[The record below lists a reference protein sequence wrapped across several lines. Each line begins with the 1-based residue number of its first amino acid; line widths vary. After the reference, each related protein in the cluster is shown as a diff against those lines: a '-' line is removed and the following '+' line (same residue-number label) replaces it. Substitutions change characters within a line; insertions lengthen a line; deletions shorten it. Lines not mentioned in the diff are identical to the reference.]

1 MKLTIEDVQ
10 VAIKGVTKYSNRCI
24 SEQLLSV
31 VAGNY
36 AKGNNI
42 ILLSLQS
49 LYEDEY
55 SDFTVGE
62 IKNLYYTEKTGK
74 AQLRGDLIFDTE
86 KLDIQSI
93 LHSLAHGCVYLSPYF
108 MNVASLNYG
117 FARLSQ
123 VTISKAEDTDFDGIE
138 PLDISCLDGLIN
150 ALYKEEPATEA
161 PESAIRFSKKYDEAD
176 SGFIGTI
183 DLRGAPQKA
192 PNEYAIKNENKNVF
206 IHIKTKRNI
215 GDVALFRLSEL
226 NAVKRTGCRGIA
238 CQVCVANVNIYPNI
252 TFNQFVKF
260 INDVLRS
267 EENTK
272 TTGYRT
278 YTLNIDD
285 KKYYRGRK

>member
-42 ILLSLQS
+42 ILLRLQS

-108 MNVASLNYG
+108 MNVMSLDYG
-117 FARLSQ
+117 FACLSQ
-123 VTISKAEDTDFDGIE
+123 VTLSKAEDTDFDGIE

-161 PESAIRFSKKYDEAD
+161 PAEPQGDKPCIHAPGMSREDVSAWIKDVSNNVLDAGRYEKELQELKDRSRTVESALEDREKFLSTAIR
-176 SGFIGTI
+176 
-183 DLRGAPQKA
+183 
-192 PNEYAIKNENKNVF
+192 N
-206 IHIKTKRNI
+206 
-215 GDVALFRLSEL
+215 
-226 NAVKRTGCRGIA
+226 
-238 CQVCVANVNIYPNI
+238 
-252 TFNQFVKF
+252 
-260 INDVLRS
+260 
-267 EENTK
+267 
-272 TTGYRT
+272 
-278 YTLNIDD
+278 
-285 KKYYRGRK
+285 

>member
-42 ILLSLQS
+42 ILLRLQS

-123 VTISKAEDTDFDGIE
+123 VTISKAEDTDFEGIE

-150 ALYKEEPATEA
+150 AFYKEEPATEA
-161 PESAIRFSKKYDEAD
+161 PAEPQEGSSPHIHAPGMSREDVLAWIKDVYNNALDESREEKELQQLKDRSRAVESLLADREKFLSEAIR
-176 SGFIGTI
+176 
-183 DLRGAPQKA
+183 
-192 PNEYAIKNENKNVF
+192 N
-206 IHIKTKRNI
+206 
-215 GDVALFRLSEL
+215 
-226 NAVKRTGCRGIA
+226 
-238 CQVCVANVNIYPNI
+238 
-252 TFNQFVKF
+252 
-260 INDVLRS
+260 
-267 EENTK
+267 
-272 TTGYRT
+272 
-278 YTLNIDD
+278 
-285 KKYYRGRK
+285 

>member
-1 MKLTIEDVQ
+1 MKITIEDVQ

-42 ILLSLQS
+42 ILLRLQS

-138 PLDISCLDGLIN
+138 PLDISCLNELIN
-150 ALYKEEPATEA
+150 AIYKEEPATEA
-161 PESAIRFSKKYDEAD
+161 PAEPQGDKPYIYAPGMTSNEINCWLDTVISNMRYLKVNKERLQEADEARKE
-176 SGFIGTI
+176 
-183 DLRGAPQKA
+183 L
-192 PNEYAIKNENKNVF
+192 ENAAK
-206 IHIKTKRNI
+206 
-215 GDVALFRLSEL
+215 
-226 NAVKRTGCRGIA
+226 
-238 CQVCVANVNIYPNI
+238 
-252 TFNQFVKF
+252 
-260 INDVLRS
+260 RS
-267 EENTK
+267 EAFLAEVIRN
-272 TTGYRT
+272 
-278 YTLNIDD
+278 
-285 KKYYRGRK
+285 

>member
-42 ILLSLQS
+42 ILLRLQS

-74 AQLRGDLIFDTE
+74 EQLRGDLIFDTE

-117 FARLSQ
+117 FARLGQ
-123 VTISKAEDTDFDGIE
+123 VTISKAEDTDFEGIE

-161 PESAIRFSKKYDEAD
+161 PAEPQEGSSPYIHAPGMSREDVLAWIKDVYNKVFDESREEKELQQLKDRSSALESLLADREKFLSTAIR
-176 SGFIGTI
+176 
-183 DLRGAPQKA
+183 
-192 PNEYAIKNENKNVF
+192 N
-206 IHIKTKRNI
+206 
-215 GDVALFRLSEL
+215 
-226 NAVKRTGCRGIA
+226 
-238 CQVCVANVNIYPNI
+238 
-252 TFNQFVKF
+252 
-260 INDVLRS
+260 
-267 EENTK
+267 
-272 TTGYRT
+272 
-278 YTLNIDD
+278 
-285 KKYYRGRK
+285 

>member
-10 VAIKGVTKYSNRCI
+10 VAIKGVTKYGNRCI
-24 SEQLLSV
+24 SEQLLAV

-42 ILLSLQS
+42 ILLRLQS

-86 KLDIQSI
+86 DLDIQSI

-108 MNVASLNYG
+108 MNVMSLDYG
-117 FARLSQ
+117 FACLSQ
-123 VTISKAEDTDFDGIE
+123 VTLSKAEDTDFDGIE

-161 PESAIRFSKKYDEAD
+161 PAEPQGDTPYIYAPGMTRNEINCWLDGVILNLRHLKINKERLQEADEAR
-176 SGFIGTI
+176 TE
-183 DLRGAPQKA
+183 L
-192 PNEYAIKNENKNVF
+192 ENAAK
-206 IHIKTKRNI
+206 
-215 GDVALFRLSEL
+215 
-226 NAVKRTGCRGIA
+226 
-238 CQVCVANVNIYPNI
+238 
-252 TFNQFVKF
+252 
-260 INDVLRS
+260 RS
-267 EENTK
+267 EAFLAEVI
-272 TTGYRT
+272 R
-278 YTLNIDD
+278 D
-285 KKYYRGRK
+285 

>member
-42 ILLSLQS
+42 ILLRLQS

-108 MNVASLNYG
+108 MNVMSLDYG
-117 FARLSQ
+117 FACLSQ
-123 VTISKAEDTDFDGIE
+123 VTLSKAEDTDFDGIE

-161 PESAIRFSKKYDEAD
+161 PAEPQSDTPYIYAPGMTSNEINRWLDGVILNLRHLNTNKERLQEADEAR
-176 SGFIGTI
+176 TE
-183 DLRGAPQKA
+183 L
-192 PNEYAIKNENKNVF
+192 ENAAK
-206 IHIKTKRNI
+206 
-215 GDVALFRLSEL
+215 
-226 NAVKRTGCRGIA
+226 
-238 CQVCVANVNIYPNI
+238 
-252 TFNQFVKF
+252 
-260 INDVLRS
+260 RS
-267 EENTK
+267 EAFLAEVIRN
-272 TTGYRT
+272 
-278 YTLNIDD
+278 
-285 KKYYRGRK
+285 

>member
-10 VAIKGVTKYSNRCI
+10 VAIKGVTKYGNRCI
-24 SEQLLSV
+24 SEQLLAV

-42 ILLSLQS
+42 ILLRLQS

-55 SDFTVGE
+55 SDSTIGE

-108 MNVASLNYG
+108 MNVMSLDYG
-117 FARLSQ
+117 FACLSQ
-123 VTISKAEDTDFDGIE
+123 VTLSKAEDTDFDGIE

-161 PESAIRFSKKYDEAD
+161 PAEPQGDKPYIYAPGMTSNEINCWLDTVILNVRHLKVNKERLQEADEARKE
-176 SGFIGTI
+176 
-183 DLRGAPQKA
+183 L
-192 PNEYAIKNENKNVF
+192 ENAAK
-206 IHIKTKRNI
+206 
-215 GDVALFRLSEL
+215 
-226 NAVKRTGCRGIA
+226 
-238 CQVCVANVNIYPNI
+238 
-252 TFNQFVKF
+252 
-260 INDVLRS
+260 RS
-267 EENTK
+267 EAFLAEVIRN
-272 TTGYRT
+272 
-278 YTLNIDD
+278 
-285 KKYYRGRK
+285 

>member
-10 VAIKGVTKYSNRCI
+10 VAIKGLTKYGNRCI
-24 SEQLLSV
+24 SEQLLAV

-42 ILLSLQS
+42 ILLRLQS

-108 MNVASLNYG
+108 MNVMSLDYG
-117 FARLSQ
+117 FACLSQ
-123 VTISKAEDTDFDGIE
+123 VTLSKAEDTDFDGIE

-150 ALYKEEPATEA
+150 ALYKEPATETPA
-161 PESAIRFSKKYDEAD
+161 EPQEGNSPYIHAQGMSREDVLAWIKDVYNNALSANREEKELQELKANSRTVESLLADREKFLSKAIR
-176 SGFIGTI
+176 
-183 DLRGAPQKA
+183 
-192 PNEYAIKNENKNVF
+192 N
-206 IHIKTKRNI
+206 
-215 GDVALFRLSEL
+215 
-226 NAVKRTGCRGIA
+226 
-238 CQVCVANVNIYPNI
+238 
-252 TFNQFVKF
+252 
-260 INDVLRS
+260 
-267 EENTK
+267 
-272 TTGYRT
+272 
-278 YTLNIDD
+278 
-285 KKYYRGRK
+285 